1 VICISHSLVLSTRKD
16 PLMEQH
22 LFHMAEL
29 HGKAKDLT
37 LPPKFLWKLD
47 RQEPEKKVL
56 YSNVEFPSDI
66 LEDARAM
73 VAQEGGA

>member
-1 VICISHSLVLSTRKD
+1 MKH
-16 PLMEQH
+16 H
-22 LFHMAEL
+22 LFHVAEL
-29 HGKAKDLT
+29 QGNAKDLK
-37 LPPKFLWKLD
+37 LSPKFLRKLD

-73 VAQEGGA
+73 VAQKGGA